1 MPIMVHCD
9 ICKRVMGETDLNR
22 LKKFK
27 KVHGE
32 RCEECT
38 RIFEHINKFTSEVRK
53 VKLKEM
59 DAIFENLR
67 LTVENEIQRVVENPP
82 PKLGVFKRIK
92 RYLFGDKPKEV
103 IDEQERD
110 RSLQALP

>member
-1 MPIMVHCD
+1 MPIMVHCE

-27 KVHGE
+27 KVYGE

-38 RIFEHINKFTSEVRK
+38 RIFEHIDKFTSDVRK

-59 DAIFENLR
+59 DTIFDDLK
-67 LTVENEIQRVVENPP
+67 LTVQNEIQRVVENPP
-82 PKLGVFKRIK
+82 PKLGIFSKIK
-92 RYLFGDKPKEV
+92 RWLFGNNN
-103 IDEQERD
+103 R
-110 RSLQALP
+110 